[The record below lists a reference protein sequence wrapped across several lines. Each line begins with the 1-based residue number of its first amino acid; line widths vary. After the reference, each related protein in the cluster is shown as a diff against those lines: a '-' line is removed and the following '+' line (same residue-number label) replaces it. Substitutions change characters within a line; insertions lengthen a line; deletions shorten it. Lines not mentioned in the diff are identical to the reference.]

1 MLRHI
6 VKFLKLTERALN
18 EFCEFFEHYPSNE
31 NIIKDIE
38 KNPEKNLNFVADL
51 KYTEKDIKLPEL
63 STFKITPYVEP
74 IISIRTLYDNIYNI
88 VRLEYNFDQVN
99 EKIVHVIDV
108 LCGLFNSI
116 CTTHFLEF
124 KKILPSQREK
134 IVKEHS
140 SKLNDYFNADPK

>member
-51 KYTEKDIKLPEL
+51 KYTEKDIKLPDL
-63 STFKITPYVEP
+63 KLQFNIFNIFNFIIFHIFP
-74 IISIRTLYDNIYNI
+74 IKQLRNILNPTIINNSNNISSFRNTINNII
-88 VRLEYNFDQVN
+88 IF
-99 EKIVHVIDV
+99 I
-108 LCGLFNSI
+108 
-116 CTTHFLEF
+116 
-124 KKILPSQREK
+124 
-134 IVKEHS
+134 
-140 SKLNDYFNADPK
+140 